1 MAKLTLSPYRE
12 KSKKKRPGVHSKCK
26 TSRSKNSINYKKKI
40 QRTRSMKESKLIEMQ
55 NKVKAMTNIIQ
66 QLINEVTHL
75 RELSIGTLETI
86 KLMPDYE
93 DAIKALKKQMEDN
106 IKEKQKAK
114 QNGAIKQDTK

>member
-1 MAKLTLSPYRE
+1 
-12 KSKKKRPGVHSKCK
+12 
-26 TSRSKNSINYKKKI
+26 
-40 QRTRSMKESKLIEMQ
+40 MKESTLIEMQ
-55 NKVKAMTNIIQ
+55 NKIKSMTNVVQ

-93 DAIKALKKQMEDN
+93 DAIEAIKKQMEEN

-114 QNGAIKQDTK
+114 QNGIIEQDTK

>member
-1 MAKLTLSPYRE
+1 MRE
-12 KSKKKRPGVHSKCK
+12 S
-26 TSRSKNSINYKKKI
+26 T
-40 QRTRSMKESKLIEMQ
+40 LIEMQ
-55 NKVKAMTNIIQ
+55 NKIKSMTNIIQ

-86 KLMPDYE
+86 KLMPDYK
-93 DAIKALKKQMEDN
+93 DAIEALKKQMEDN

>member
-1 MAKLTLSPYRE
+1 
-12 KSKKKRPGVHSKCK
+12 
-26 TSRSKNSINYKKKI
+26 
-40 QRTRSMKESKLIEMQ
+40 MKENTLLEMK
-55 NKVKAMTNIIQ
+55 NKIDAMTNVIQ

-114 QNGAIKQDTK
+114 QNGIIEQDTK

>member
-1 MAKLTLSPYRE
+1 
-12 KSKKKRPGVHSKCK
+12 
-26 TSRSKNSINYKKKI
+26 
-40 QRTRSMKESKLIEMQ
+40 MKESTLLEM
-55 NKVKAMTNIIQ
+55 KNIIEAQ
-66 QLINEVTHL
+66 NRVMQALINEITHL

-106 IKEKQKAK
+106 IKEKNKAE

>member
-1 MAKLTLSPYRE
+1 
-12 KSKKKRPGVHSKCK
+12 
-26 TSRSKNSINYKKKI
+26 
-40 QRTRSMKESKLIEMQ
+40 MKESTLIEMQ
-55 NKVKAMTNIIQ
+55 NKIKATTNIIQ

-93 DAIKALKKQMEDN
+93 DAIEALKKQMEDN

-114 QNGAIKQDTK
+114 QNGIIEQDTK